1 LQVTTVPT
9 WQSAPEETFEGA
21 SAVVFDVLRATTTIA
36 YALAAGARAV
46 LPVDGPDAAR
56 RLRAAHPDWIL
67 GGEVAFRAPP
77 DFDLGNSPTQ
87 YTKAAV
93 ADRTVLLATTN
104 GTRALVAAR
113 GAARVYAAGLVNARA
128 TAEALPP
135 ELPVVLVASGTVGM
149 PSLEDLLGAGAVL
162 AHLMLLHD
170 EVAGDTLSRIA
181 LETFQATRAHLPDVL
196 YGSENGRRLVEAGF
210 GDDVAAA
217 ARLDGVPVVVEL
229 QAGEPLT
236 LAKSDP
242 GGFRAPI

>member
-9 WQSAPEETFEGA
+9 WQSAPEEVFEGA

-36 YALAAGARAV
+36 HALASGARAV

-56 RLRAAHPDWIL
+56 RLRATHPDWLL

-87 YTKAAV
+87 YTRATV

-113 GAARVYAAGLVNARA
+113 AATRVYAAGLVNARA

-135 ELPVVLVASGTVGM
+135 ELPVVLVASGTIGM

-162 AHLMLLHD
+162 ACLMRIHD

-181 LETFQATRAHLPDVL
+181 LETFEATRAHLADVL
-196 YGSENGRRLVEAGF
+196 YATENGRRLVEAGF
-210 GDDVAAA
+210 GDDVATAGV
-217 ARLDGVPVVVEL
+217 LDGVPVVAEV

-236 LAKSDP
+236 LVRSDP
-242 GGFRAPI
+242 GRSRAPF